1 MAFPPLAQQ
10 SPRRQCDYC
19 AKWRVLGCQRTNG
32 PTQSLAVFS
41 ASRVHPTEIVAG
53 HACARSNDASDCEA
67 RAIVQQDPAVLE
79 CRHGELLTLLSL
91 HTGRYHTLNALSAF
105 IWEHLAGG
113 ATPADL
119 ARAIHAAFD
128 TTGVDVDGDVVN
140 VLAEFRA
147 SGLVASPSGLRRAP
161 WTAPRAQRPATSVS
175 YASVALTLARV
186 RCLLRTRG
194 LLSAA
199 RFAYQAQISAVSA
212 VGPSTVRQ
220 VVDRVNRVATLAP
233 FRAECLERSL
243 TVAATLRRLG
253 ADATVRLAIR
263 HFPFEAHAW
272 TELAGTPINEAD
284 AVCALYEPFPALGRE
299 TLTCS
304 R

>member
-1 MAFPPLAQQ
+1 M
-10 SPRRQCDYC
+10 
-19 AKWRVLGCQRTNG
+19 
-32 PTQSLAVFS
+32 
-41 ASRVHPTEIVAG
+41 
-53 HACARSNDASDCEA
+53 
-67 RAIVQQDPAVLE
+67 LE

-105 IWEHLAGG
+105 IWEHLAGA

-128 TTGVDVDGDVVN
+128 TTGADVDGDVCN

-147 SGLVASPSGLRRAP
+147 SGLVASPAGLRRAP
-161 WTAPRAQRPATSVS
+161 WTAPRARQRRTTSVS
-175 YASVALTLARV
+175 LASVALTLARV
-186 RCLLRTRG
+186 RFLLRTRG
-194 LLSAA
+194 LLYAA
-199 RFAYQAQISAVSA
+199 RFAYQTQLSAVSP
-212 VGPSTVRQ
+212 VEPGTVRQ

-272 TELAGTPINEAD
+272 TELAGTPINEAE
-284 AVCALYEPFPALGRE
+284 AVCALYEPFPALELE